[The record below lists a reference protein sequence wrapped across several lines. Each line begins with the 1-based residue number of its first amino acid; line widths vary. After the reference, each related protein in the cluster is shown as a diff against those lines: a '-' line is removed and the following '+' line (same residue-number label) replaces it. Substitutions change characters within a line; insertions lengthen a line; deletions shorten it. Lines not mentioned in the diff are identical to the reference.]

1 MGSKM
6 KAIEILKRFR
16 FKYQG
21 CQTNLERELTEA
33 IDELEEMLNE
43 LERLKIALEPTVTN
57 QKDLEQQ

>member
-1 MGSKM
+1 M

-43 LERLKIALEPTVTN
+43 LERLRKKEKIWIG
-57 QKDLEQQ
+57 

>member
-1 MGSKM
+1 M

-43 LERLKIALEPTVTN
+43 LERLKEKEKLWIG
-57 QKDLEQQ
+57 

>member
-1 MGSKM
+1 MKQL

-33 IDELEEMLNE
+33 IDELEEMLKE
-43 LERLKIALEPTVTN
+43 LNRLKDKERKWIG
-57 QKDLEQQ
+57 